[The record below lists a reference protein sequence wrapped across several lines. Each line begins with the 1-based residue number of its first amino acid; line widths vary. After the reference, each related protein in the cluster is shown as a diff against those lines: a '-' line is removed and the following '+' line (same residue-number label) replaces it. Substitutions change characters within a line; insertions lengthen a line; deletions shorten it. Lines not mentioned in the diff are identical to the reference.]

1 MRGLFNFIVK
11 PKGDIYNNTKKIGD
25 VDFILNNN
33 ISEFKYINRNAI
45 VVATPKMLETNINVG
60 DEIIIHHN
68 VFRVWYNKSG
78 DQKRSFSYIQKDLYH
93 ITEDQIYLHKKENN
107 WSAYK
112 GYTFV
117 KPIKNKDKFNLSIEH
132 NSKGI
137 VKYSDGSFEKRQ
149 LVGFN
154 PRVNHEFIID
164 DELLYK
170 IPNENIEIIYE
181 YQGQEEEYN
190 PSWL

>member
-1 MRGLFNFIVK
+1 MQGLFNFIVK

-45 VVATPKMLETNINVG
+45 VVATPKMLETNIKVG

-107 WSAYK
+107 WLAYK

>member
-1 MRGLFNFIVK
+1 MFIGPVSLFV
-11 PKGDIYNNTKKIGD
+11 
-25 VDFILNNN
+25 
-33 ISEFKYINRNAI
+33 E
-45 VVATPKMLETNINVG
+45 
-60 DEIIIHHN
+60 
-68 VFRVWYNKSG
+68 
-78 DQKRSFSYIQKDLYH
+78 
-93 ITEDQIYLHKKENN
+93 
-107 WSAYK
+107 
-112 GYTFV
+112 
-117 KPIKNKDKFNLSIEH
+117 NKDKFNLSIEH